1 MNKIIIGLILGI
13 IITFSLI
20 EIRKRCFIKG
30 SATQLLHKNIQVLV
44 RQAARWAVAAEQDTS
59 PLIAVL
65 HSNYSAGYLWAL
77 LDIANKEQIKSATNI
92 DIDEFRKKIVN
103 IKDKNTINYQNYVRV
118 CPKNNYLT
126 KIAKES

>member
-1 MNKIIIGLILGI
+1 M
-13 IITFSLI
+13 
-20 EIRKRCFIKG
+20 
-30 SATQLLHKNIQVLV
+30 HKNIQVLV
-44 RQAARWAVAAEQDTS
+44 RQAARWSVAAEQDTS

-103 IKDKNTINYQNYVRV
+103 IKDKNTIRLSKL
-118 CPKNNYLT
+118 CPEYALDDSYLS